1 MDAARQ
7 IEQSVLQQLKA
18 TAGDN
23 SGAHTMEASIM
34 AKVES
39 RLAASHAELD
49 ARINSLDGKVGQV
62 AHKSNPKKAPC
73 KIFLLSKWEELKRS

>member
-18 TAGDN
+18 PPFEN

-39 RLAASHAELD
+39 RLAASHGELD
-49 ARINSLDGKVGQV
+49 ARINSLDGRSLTSRIPRKPL
-62 AHKSNPKKAPC
+62 AKSLCSAIGKN
-73 KIFLLSKWEELKRS
+73 